1 MRKTK
6 EDAELTKQNLL
17 EAAFQLFLENGYD
30 RTSLE
35 QICHQAKV
43 TRGAAYWHFKN
54 KYEIFE
60 NTVIETLNRIHSAV
74 VKYIANN
81 EKLKDEEILVE
92 LLWLP
97 NSMTDDFRFVRRTMA
112 YVQGHAEFTALREKM
127 LEDKKRQYGY
137 FRDPIRRIKARN
149 NKLDDISEDEL
160 TFLMFY
166 ALDGVYIQDIPKE
179 IAIRIDKELIRKYV
193 YLLLRE

>member
-35 QICHQAKV
+35 QICQLAQV

-60 NTVIETLNRIHSAV
+60 NTVIETLNRIHAAV
-74 VKYIANN
+74 VKNIAHNN
-81 EKLKDEEILVE
+81 GLKDEEILVE

-97 NSMTDDFRFVRRTMA
+97 NRMTDDFRFVRKTIA
-112 YVQGHAEFTALREKM
+112 NVQGHGEFSEWREKM
-127 LEDKKRQYGY
+127 LEDKKRQYSY
-137 FRDPIRRIKARN
+137 FLDPIRRIKARN

-179 IAIRIDKELIRKYV
+179 ISIGINKQLIRKYV

>member
-17 EAAFQLFLENGYD
+17 EAAFHLFLENGYD

-35 QICHQAKV
+35 QICQLAQV

-60 NTVIETLNRIHSAV
+60 NTVIETLNRIHNVV
-74 VKYIANN
+74 VKDIAHNDSL
-81 EKLKDEEILVE
+81 EDEEILVE
-92 LLWLP
+92 LMWLP
-97 NSMTDDFRFVRRTMA
+97 NCMTDDFRFARRTMA
-112 YVQGHAEFTALREKM
+112 YVQGHDEFSELRERM

-137 FRDPIRRIKARN
+137 FLEPIRRIKNRN
-149 NKLDDISEDEL
+149 NKLDDISENEL
-160 TFLMFY
+160 AFLMFY
-166 ALDGVYIQDIPKE
+166 ALDGVYIQDIPRE
-179 IAIRIDKELIRKYV
+179 IAIGIDKKLIRKYV
-193 YLLLRE
+193 HLLLRE

>member
-35 QICHQAKV
+35 QICQLAQV

-60 NTVIETLNRIHSAV
+60 NTVIETLNRIHAAV
-74 VKYIANN
+74 VKNIAHNN
-81 EKLKDEEILVE
+81 GLKDEEILVE

-97 NSMTDDFRFVRRTMA
+97 NRMTDDFSFVRKTMA
-112 YVQGHAEFTALREKM
+112 YVQGHGEFSELREKM
-127 LEDKKRQYGY
+127 LEDKKRQYSY
-137 FRDPIRRIKARN
+137 FLDPIRRIKARN

-179 IAIRIDKELIRKYV
+179 ISIGINKQLIRKYV

>member
-35 QICHQAKV
+35 QICQLAQV

-60 NTVIETLNRIHSAV
+60 NTVIETLNRIHAAV
-74 VKYIANN
+74 VKNIAHNN
-81 EKLKDEEILVE
+81 GLKDEEILVE

-97 NSMTDDFRFVRRTMA
+97 N
-112 YVQGHAEFTALREKM
+112 L
-127 LEDKKRQYGY
+127 
-137 FRDPIRRIKARN
+137 
-149 NKLDDISEDEL
+149 
-160 TFLMFY
+160 
-166 ALDGVYIQDIPKE
+166 
-179 IAIRIDKELIRKYV
+179 
-193 YLLLRE
+193 

>member
-35 QICHQAKV
+35 QICQLAQV

-54 KYEIFE
+54 KYEIA
-60 NTVIETLNRIHSAV
+60 H
-74 VKYIANN
+74 NN
-81 EKLKDEEILVE
+81 GLKDEEILVE

-97 NSMTDDFRFVRRTMA
+97 NRMTDDFRFVRKTMA
-112 YVQGHAEFTALREKM
+112 YVQGHGEFSELREKM
-127 LEDKKRQYGY
+127 LEDKKRQYSY
-137 FRDPIRRIKARN
+137 FLDPIRRIKARN

-179 IAIRIDKELIRKYV
+179 ISIGINKQLIRKYV

>member
-35 QICHQAKV
+35 QICQLAQV

-60 NTVIETLNRIHSAV
+60 NTVIETLNRIHAAV
-74 VKYIANN
+74 VKNIAHNN
-81 EKLKDEEILVE
+81 GLKDEEILVE

-97 NSMTDDFRFVRRTMA
+97 NRMTDDFRFVRKTMA
-112 YVQGHAEFTALREKM
+112 YVQGHGVFSDLGEKM
-127 LEDKKRQYGY
+127 LEDKKRQYSY
-137 FRDPIRRIKARN
+137 FLDPIRRIKARN

-179 IAIRIDKELIRKYV
+179 ISIGINKQLIRKYV

>member
-35 QICHQAKV
+35 QICQLAQV

-60 NTVIETLNRIHSAV
+60 NTVIETLNRIHAAV
-74 VKYIANN
+74 VKNIAHNN
-81 EKLKDEEILVE
+81 GLKDEEILVE

-97 NSMTDDFRFVRRTMA
+97 NRMTDDFRFPIDTMA
-112 YVQGHAEFTALREKM
+112 YVQGHGEFSELREKM
-127 LEDKKRQYGY
+127 LEDKKRQYSY
-137 FRDPIRRIKARN
+137 FLDPIRRIKARN

-179 IAIRIDKELIRKYV
+179 ISIGINKQLIRKYV

>member
-35 QICHQAKV
+35 QICQLAQV

-60 NTVIETLNRIHSAV
+60 NTVIETLNRIHAAV
-74 VKYIANN
+74 VKNIAHNN
-81 EKLKDEEILVE
+81 GLKDEEILVE

-97 NSMTDDFRFVRRTMA
+97 NRMTDDFRFVTTTLA
-112 YVQGHAEFTALREKM
+112 YVLAHGEF
-127 LEDKKRQYGY
+127 
-137 FRDPIRRIKARN
+137 
-149 NKLDDISEDEL
+149 S
-160 TFLMFY
+160 
-166 ALDGVYIQDIPKE
+166 
-179 IAIRIDKELIRKYV
+179 
-193 YLLLRE
+193 YLL

>member
-35 QICHQAKV
+35 QICQLAQV

-60 NTVIETLNRIHSAV
+60 NTVIETLNRIHAAV
-74 VKYIANN
+74 VKNIAHNN
-81 EKLKDEEILVE
+81 GLKDEEILVE

-97 NSMTDDFRFVRRTMA
+97 NRMTDDFRFVRKTMA
-112 YVQGHAEFTALREKM
+112 YVQGHVEFSELREKM
-127 LEDKKRQYGY
+127 LEDKKRQYSY
-137 FRDPIRRIKARN
+137 FLDPIRRIKARN

-179 IAIRIDKELIRKYV
+179 ISIGINKQLIRKYV

>member
-35 QICHQAKV
+35 QICQLAQV

-60 NTVIETLNRIHSAV
+60 NTVIETLNRIHAAV
-74 VKYIANN
+74 VKNIAHNN
-81 EKLKDEEILVE
+81 GLKDEEILVE

-97 NSMTDDFRFVRRTMA
+97 NRMTDDFRFVRKTMA
-112 YVQGHAEFTALREKM
+112 YVQGHGEFLELREKM
-127 LEDKKRQYGY
+127 LEDKNRQYIY

-179 IAIRIDKELIRKYV
+179 ISIGINKQLIRKYV

>member
-35 QICHQAKV
+35 QICQLAQV

-60 NTVIETLNRIHSAV
+60 NTVIETLNRIHAAV
-74 VKYIANN
+74 VKNIAHNN
-81 EKLKDEEILVE
+81 GLKDEEILVE

-97 NSMTDDFRFVRRTMA
+97 NRMTDDFRFVRKTMA
-112 YVQGHAEFTALREKM
+112 YVHGEFSELREKM
-127 LEDKKRQYGY
+127 LEDKKRQYSY
-137 FRDPIRRIKARN
+137 FLDPIRRIKARN

-179 IAIRIDKELIRKYV
+179 ISIGINKQLIRKYV

>member
-35 QICHQAKV
+35 QICQLAQV

-60 NTVIETLNRIHSAV
+60 NTVIETLNRIHAAV
-74 VKYIANN
+74 VKNIAHNN
-81 EKLKDEEILVE
+81 GLKDEEILVE

-97 NSMTDDFRFVRRTMA
+97 NRMTDDFRFVRKTMA
-112 YVQGHAEFTALREKM
+112 FVQGPGEFSELREKM
-127 LEDKKRQYGY
+127 LEDKKRQYSY
-137 FRDPIRRIKARN
+137 FLDPIRRIKARN

-179 IAIRIDKELIRKYV
+179 ISIGINKQLIRKYV